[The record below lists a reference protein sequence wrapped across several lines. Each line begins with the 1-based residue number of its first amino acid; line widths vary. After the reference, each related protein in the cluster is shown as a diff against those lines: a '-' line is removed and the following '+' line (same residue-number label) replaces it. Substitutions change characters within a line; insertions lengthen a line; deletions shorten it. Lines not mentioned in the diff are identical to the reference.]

1 VRVVTAILLAVLIGL
16 TGCGSNN
23 AGNGADP
30 LSAWSDMPAKK
41 SITEFVDRV
50 TTANTPDF
58 VAEDDRIAV
67 FDNDGTLWAEAPV
80 PFQVA
85 YALDEVKRRAVG
97 EPEVAADPMVQA
109 ALRGDFAALLAGDRH
124 DGLLQIMAL
133 SHLGMTTDEFDT
145 RVSDW
150 LATTRHPRF
159 NRPYDQLTYEP
170 QQQLLNYLRA
180 NGFRTYIV
188 SGGGTDFMRV
198 FAERVYRIPPEQVV
212 GST

>member
-1 VRVVTAILLAVLIGL
+1 VRVVTAILLAVLIGM

-30 LSAWSDMPAKK
+30 LSGWSDMPAKK

-58 VAEDDRIAV
+58 VAEDDRI
-67 FDNDGTLWAEAPV
+67 
-80 PFQVA
+80 
-85 YALDEVKRRAVG
+85 
-97 EPEVAADPMVQA
+97 
-109 ALRGDFAALLAGDRH
+109 
-124 DGLLQIMAL
+124 AL